1 MTSRWRNLA
10 ESALGQLI
18 RLEQV
23 VAVALLAVVLTT
35 MAAQVIARYVLHTPL
50 SWSEEVA
57 RLAMVWLTFIAAS
70 FILARREHIAVD
82 LRGAASSTTIG
93 KPKGRDGDCPDDRPL
108 GRLGRL
114 RHRLLAIAFDR
125 RLTSALVL
133 VTTLLLLFGGLPFV
147 IRVHPVGSPGT
158 GISKTYWYGA
168 ASVGMALMALHSAA
182 DLIGIRVDR
191 ESATESSPEDVTT

>member
-10 ESALGQLI
+10 ESALSRLI
-18 RLEQV
+18 RVEQA

-35 MAAQVIARYVLHTPL
+35 MAAQVIARYVLHNPL

-57 RLAMVWLTFIAAS
+57 RLAMIWLTFIAAS

-82 LRGAASSTTIG
+82 LRGAVSSTAVG
-93 KPKGRDGDCPDDRPL
+93 KSSGRDSDCPDDRPR
-108 GRLGRL
+108 GRLGQL
-114 RHRLLAIAFDR
+114 GHSLLAIALDR

-133 VTTLLLLFGGLPFV
+133 ATTLLLLCGGLRFV
-147 IRVHPVGSPGT
+147 IRVYPVGSPGT

-182 DLIGIRVDR
+182 DLIGLRVGRD
-191 ESATESSPEDVTT
+191 SATGSSSQDVAK